1 MLKKLNTFLNILMG
15 SFVGVWCGSSLYKLW
30 DYKSRPELYAVQSAP
45 WYLGIQLFG
54 GLVLI
59 LLGLCL
65 LGKLLIRRKLRHRKD
80 AAKNNDG
87 PADPQCH

>member
-1 MLKKLNTFLNILMG
+1 MLKKLNSFLNILMG
-15 SFVGVWCGSSLYKLW
+15 SFVGVWCGSSLYRLW
-30 DYKSRPELYAVQSAP
+30 HYKSHPEIYVVNSAP

-65 LGKLLIRRKLRHRKD
+65 LGKILIRRRLRQQE
-80 AAKNNDG
+80 
-87 PADPQCH
+87 ADHE